1 MMKGWLRAVAA
12 TAVACAS
19 SAVFAFDYFQPL
31 PKEVPVPASNPL
43 TEQKA
48 ELGKQRVFDT
58 RLSVNGSSSCNSC
71 DDVGNGG
78 ADARPLSPGATG
90 KLGRRIAPTVWNVG
104 FQTVLFW
111 DGRARSLEEQLSA
124 HLLDET
130 TMALPTARAVA
141 ERLAAIHSYREQ
153 FARAFGE
160 PASVDTVA
168 NALAS
173 YIRTLRTPD
182 SAFDRYIRGDQQALS
197 PEARHGM
204 ERFRDVGCLS
214 CHYGVNFAGP

>member
-1 MMKGWLRAVAA
+1 MKGWLKAVGA
-12 TAVACAS
+12 TAGACAS
-19 SAVFAFDYFQPL
+19 AAVFACEYFQPL

-48 ELGKQRVFDT
+48 ELAKQLFFVT
-58 RLSVNGSSSCNSC
+58 RLSVNGSISCTSC
-71 DDVGNGG
+71 HDVVNGG

-90 KLGRRIAPTVWNVG
+90 KLGRRNAPTVWIGG

-111 DGRARSLEEQLSA
+111 AGRARSLEAQLSA
-124 HLLDET
+124 HLLDEPT
-130 TMALPTARAVA
+130 LALPNARAVA
-141 ERLAAIHSYREQ
+141 ERLAAIPSYREQ

-204 ERFRDVGCLS
+204 E
-214 CHYGVNFAGP
+214 